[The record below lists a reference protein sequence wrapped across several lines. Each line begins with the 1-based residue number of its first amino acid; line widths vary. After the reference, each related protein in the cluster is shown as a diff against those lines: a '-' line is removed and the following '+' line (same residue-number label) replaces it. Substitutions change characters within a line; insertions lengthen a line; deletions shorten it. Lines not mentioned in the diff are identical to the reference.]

1 MKKNAMN
8 TLTLMNKNTALS
20 KWIYLLALSLIW
32 GSSFILI
39 KKGLTGFGYFEA
51 ATIRLMS
58 AGLAT
63 KSIRYL
69 DCCLG

>member
-1 MKKNAMN
+1 MN